1 MEDRMRAAVAV
12 GCLATASFAAGRA
25 AAQEPTKQECV
36 AANESA
42 QDLQRSEKLLEARG
56 QLQTCAAKA
65 CPRAVR
71 QDCTDR
77 LHAIESALP
86 TVTFV
91 LKDAGGEDATRATL
105 TVDGVLLPAA
115 PEGTP
120 IPIDPG
126 QHTLTFALQG
136 RAPVIVRLSLNEGDR
151 VQREVLFRAPV
162 AASARPATDGS
173 GDAATGA
180 GASASPR
187 EAGPPESHTPLV
199 RRIGW
204 TAIGAGAAGVVL
216 GSVFGFIALA
226 KKGSLKGACQ
236 GDGECP
242 PSSQSDIEALHVDAV
257 AANISFGVG
266 ILGLG
271 TGTALLLLFPETP
284 QPESAPEK
292 ASAFRVRPWV
302 GVGNVGML
310 GSFP

>member
-1 MEDRMRAAVAV
+1 MRAAVAV
-12 GCLATASFAAGRA
+12 GCLAAVSFASGRA

-77 LHAIESALP
+77 LHAVESALP
-86 TVTFV
+86 TVLFV
-91 LKDAGGEDATRATL
+91 LKDAGGEDVTPATL
-105 TVDGVLLPAA
+105 TVDGVLVPAA
-115 PEGTP
+115 LEGTP

-126 QHTLTFALQG
+126 QHTLTFSLQR
-136 RAPVIVRLSLNEGDR
+136 RAPVVLRLSLNEGDH
-151 VQREVLFRAPV
+151 VQREVLFKAPAAV
-162 AASARPATDGS
+162 AARPATDGP
-173 GDAATGA
+173 GEAPAIAGVPAA
-180 GASASPR
+180 PR
-187 EAGPPESHTPLV
+187 SESHTGFV
-199 RRIGW
+199 RRLGW

-216 GSVFGFIALA
+216 GSVFGFIGLG
-226 KKGSLKGACQ
+226 KQSSLKSACQ
-236 GDGECP
+236 GNGACP

-257 AANISFGVG
+257 ASNISFGVG

-271 TGTALLLLFPETP
+271 TGTALLLIFPEATQPETP
-284 QPESAPEK
+284 PDRAT
-292 ASAFRVRPWV
+292 AFRIRPWV
-302 GVGNVGML
+302 GVGDVGML